1 VSPLLLTPKPCDKR
15 EKADSLPIVKDL
27 FTDETADPNLL

>member
-1 VSPLLLTPKPCDKR
+1 MR
-15 EKADSLPIVKDL
+15 EKANSLPFVKDL

>member
-1 VSPLLLTPKPCDKR
+1 VSPVVLTPKAANMR
-15 EKADSLPIVKDL
+15 EKANSLPFVKDL